1 MGREFE
7 APDVWS
13 LNYRV
18 CWLRGLESARR
29 QGPHPVG
36 VKGGKEAEHEP
47 SKHKSR
53 AGPQLPVLKGG
64 AVKRYLSFVSV
75 CFYIFLFVFGFQ

>member
-1 MGREFE
+1 MFGARIRECAGCGGLNQPDGR
-7 APDVWS
+7 ALTLS
-13 LNYRV
+13 R
-18 CWLRGLESARR
+18 
-29 QGPHPVG
+29 

-75 CFYIFLFVFGFQ
+75 FTFFSLFLVFSSLL